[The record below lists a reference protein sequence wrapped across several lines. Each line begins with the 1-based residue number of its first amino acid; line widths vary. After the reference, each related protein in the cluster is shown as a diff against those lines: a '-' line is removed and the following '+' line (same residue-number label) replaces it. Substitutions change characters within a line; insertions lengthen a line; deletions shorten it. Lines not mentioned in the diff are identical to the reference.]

1 MKKLKKGILIVLE
14 GIDGAGK
21 TTQAKIL
28 EEKLQQKGYEVVY
41 FQEPSRGKWGCLIKE
56 KAKFP
61 DSLSPQ
67 QELELFQKDRRE
79 NVEKNLKPTLAK
91 KKIIILDRYYFSTIA
106 YQGAK
111 GLDPDWIRALNEEF
125 AVRPDL
131 VFILDV
137 AAGKG
142 LKRIEN
148 RKKKDKLFEREEYLV
163 KVREI
168 FKSLK
173 GENIIHL
180 NGEKTQEEIS
190 GDIEKI
196 VFDYLAQVHL
206 SEE

>member
-1 MKKLKKGILIVLE
+1 MKKLKKGILIVFE

-28 EEKLQQKGYEVVY
+28 GSKLQQRGYEVVY
-41 FQEPSRGKWGCLIKE
+41 FQEPSRGKWGRLVKE
-56 KAKFP
+56 KARHP

-79 NVEKNLKPTLAK
+79 NVEKNLKPTLAE

-173 GENIIHL
+173 GKNIIHL

-190 GDIEKI
+190 RDVEKI
-196 VFDYLAQVHL
+196 VFDYLARL
-206 SEE
+206 NEE